1 MRSSREERIMSEDLV
16 SAIKEA
22 YNRTLEEERKAREEV
37 RMKAYYIG
45 KMKGLLT
52 AMQILED
59 VLTEVNK
66 EVSGKLASE
75 LSVKSSEINS
85 LLYEGNEKRYKE
97 VMREI
102 EVLSAEI
109 KMVDEVL
116 DKVKGR
122 FREESNEELR
132 RIKDSVL

>member
-1 MRSSREERIMSEDLV
+1 MRSSREGRMRSEDLV

-52 AMQILED
+52 AMEILEE
-59 VLTEVNK
+59 VLSEVNK
-66 EVSGKLASE
+66 EVSGRLTSE

-85 LLYEGNEKRYKE
+85 LLFEGNERRYRE
-97 VMREI
+97 VMREV
-102 EVLSAEI
+102 EALSSKL

-116 DKVKGR
+116 GKIR
-122 FREESNEELR
+122 EAFNEESNKELR